1 MDNLHRNERNL
12 FYQNQQRN
20 DINTDKQVSDTN
32 MPKHLNKTRD
42 FDMNLYER
50 GRNWQQNGLPLS
62 SASEELKRNMAFIK
76 GYNRENQISRIN
88 GKRRDL

>member
-1 MDNLHRNERNL
+1 MDNLRRNERNII
-12 FYQNQQRN
+12 YHNQQRN
-20 DINTDKQVSDTN
+20 DINRNNQADNNN
-32 MPKHLNKTRD
+32 MPRHLNKTRD

-62 SASEELKRNMAFIK
+62 GASEELKRNMAFIK

-88 GKRRDL
+88 GKRRDI